1 MTALQENIRLIEEQ
15 NELYRE
21 LLLLKQNHQ
30 ELLDSHKELRDKF
43 LDAKAVAEKFE
54 RLLEEHNINVETGEQ
69 DSNIVTD

>member
-21 LLLLKQNHQ
+21 LLLLKQEHQ
-30 ELLDSHKELRDKF
+30 ELRESHRELHDKF
-43 LDAKAVAEKFE
+43 LDVNAEKKKFA

>member
-30 ELLDSHKELRDKF
+30 ELLDSHQELRDKF

-54 RLLEEHNINVETGEQ
+54 RLLEEYNINVETGEQ
-69 DSNIVTD
+69 DSNIVID

>member
-21 LLLLKQNHQ
+21 LLLLKQNHA
-30 ELLDSHKELRDKF
+30 ELRVSHRELHDQF
-43 LDAKAVAEKFE
+43 LDEKAQCKKFKK
-54 RLLEEHNINVETGEQ
+54 LLEEHNINVETGEQ

>member
-30 ELLDSHKELRDKF
+30 ELMDSHKELRDKF